1 MALAN
6 EIERR
11 TFFEVYNLCCLQFH
25 RLNQYMYIP
34 GLYSYEVIIIFII
47 ITITRFFNS
56 VELLV
61 YSNVFKTPI
70 SKRMLN
76 LCQIGS
82 KNATTRTFFK

>member
-6 EIERR
+6 EIGRR
-11 TFFEVYNLCCLQFH
+11 TFLEVYNLRCLQFH

-34 GLYSYEVIIIFII
+34 GLYSYEVIIMFII
-47 ITITRFFNS
+47 ITITRFFTS

-61 YSNVFKTPI
+61 YSNVLKTPI

-76 LCQIGS
+76 LCQI
-82 KNATTRTFFK
+82 